1 MIKVNEETIEF
12 RLDQIEKKL
21 DAVTDLLLQTNTQE
35 LRLTAVE
42 NEVKELKGKKEKTTF
57 LWLTPLVSAT
67 ISGIIALIIGR
78 L

>member
-1 MIKVNEETIEF
+1 MKKVNEETIEF

>member
-1 MIKVNEETIEF
+1 MNEETIEF